1 MINAVIAD
9 DEKMS
14 RNTLRKLLELYC
26 PSVQVLAEA
35 ANAAETKEALQ
46 QWKPDLLFLDIA
58 MPGQS
63 GIELLSEME
72 EPPCEVIFV
81 TAHNDFVLQAL
92 RLSAADYLL
101 KPVDEQQLIAA
112 VSNAGRRISQKE
124 SGQHIRSFLHNM
136 QVKARPLD
144 SQLCIPGVKGFQV
157 VNLSDIIYC
166 EADNTYTIIYLND
179 NKKLLASRPLMDY
192 ELLLQDS
199 LFFRIHKST
208 LVNMKHIREYQK
220 GDGGFV
226 VMSNGRELEVS
237 RRKKEQFITRMKE
250 VFKY

>member
-1 MINAVIAD
+1 MIHAVIAD

-14 RNTLRKLLELYC
+14 RSTLRKMLELYC

-35 ANAAETKEALQ
+35 ANAAETKTALQ

-58 MPGQS
+58 MPGKS

-81 TAHNDFVLQAL
+81 TAHNDYVLQAI
-92 RLSAADYLL
+92 RLSAVDYLL
-101 KPVDEQQLIAA
+101 KPVDEQQLVAA
-112 VSNAGRRISQKE
+112 VSNAARRIGQKE
-124 SGQHIRSFLHNM
+124 TSQQIRSFLHNM
-136 QVKARPLD
+136 QVKTRPLD

-166 EADNTYTIIYLND
+166 EADNTYTIIYLD
-179 NKKLLASRPLMDY
+179 GNKKLLASRPLMDY

-226 VMSNGRELEVS
+226 VMSNGKELEVS